1 MADVE
6 RTEDLEDEDFTP
18 TVAIENGELYIPA
31 GWRFAKARAD
41 FIREYIPEMYNAFM
55 SDGYIVEHLN
65 NMEEWGQRILRE
77 AEENVYKTDE
87 YQKED
92 NFYKRYAM
100 VNTAVVNAESW
111 FMREEVLAF
120 PMETE
125 EDDAEEENAEEEEEE
140 EQDEFAEEI
149 FDEFLNDFEN
159 GLFS

>member
-6 RTEDLEDEDFTP
+6 RTEDLEDDDFTE

-31 GWRFAKARAD
+31 DWRFAKARAD
-41 FIREYIPEMYNAFM
+41 FIKEYIPEMYNAFM

-65 NMEEWGQRILRE
+65 NMEEWGQMILRE
-77 AEENVYKTDE
+77 VEKNVIKSDE
-87 YQKED
+87 FQKED
-92 NFYKRYAM
+92 TFYKRFTM
-100 VNTAVVNAESW
+100 VNTAVFTAECW
-111 FMREEVLAF
+111 FMRDVVLAF

-125 EDDAEEENAEEEEEE
+125 EDDAEEENAEEEE

>member
-41 FIREYIPEMYNAFM
+41 FIKEYIPEMYNAFM

-65 NMEEWGQRILRE
+65 YIQERGDKLLAE

-125 EDDAEEENAEEEEEE
+125 EDDAEEDENAEEDE
-140 EQDEFAEEI
+140 EQEEFAEEI

>member
-1 MADVE
+1 MADKE
-6 RTEDLEDEDFTP
+6 RTEVLENEDFTP

-41 FIREYIPEMYNAFM
+41 FIKEYIPEMYNAFM

-111 FMREEVLAF
+111 FMREVVLAF

-125 EDDAEEENAEEEEEE
+125 EDDAEEENAEEEE